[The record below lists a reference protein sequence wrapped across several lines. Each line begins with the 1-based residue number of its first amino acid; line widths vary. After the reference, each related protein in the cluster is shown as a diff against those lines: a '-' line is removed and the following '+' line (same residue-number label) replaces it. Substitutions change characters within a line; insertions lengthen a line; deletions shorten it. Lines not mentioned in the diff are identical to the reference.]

1 MHHPRTICAAALGTV
16 ILATAG
22 CASGPPPPPPMP
34 AVRPAIFTPMGV
46 SAPYLSADV
55 IGGRKARARRMKAAG
70 IAPLTAANAWSYL
83 GETERELKVQ
93 TAGIGVDVIR
103 IGDALLIRIPAAFTF
118 NAGSAD
124 IRPQFDA
131 TLNEIARTVKAR
143 PKTYVDVFAHTDTTG
158 SPQVN
163 QALSDKRAT
172 AVAAFLGRRG
182 VARARIAS
190 KGFGETAPLFVPD
203 DAEAERAANR
213 RLEIRLVPYR
223 ATDGR

>member
-1 MHHPRTICAAALGTV
+1 MHHPRTICAAALGPA

-34 AVRPAIFTPMGV
+34 VVRPAIFTPMGV

-55 IGGRKARARRMKAAG
+55 VGGRQARARKMRAAG
-70 IAPLTAANAWSYL
+70 ITPLTAATAGTYL
-83 GETERELKVQ
+83 AETERELRVQ
-93 TAGIGVDVIR
+93 TAGIGVDIVR
-103 IGDALLIRIPAAFTF
+103 IGDGLLIRIPAAFTF
-118 NAGSAD
+118 NAGSSE

-131 TLNEIARTVKAR
+131 TLTEIARTVKAR

-158 SPQVN
+158 TPQVN

-190 KGFGETAPLFVPD
+190 KGFGESAPLFVPD
-203 DAEAERAANR
+203 DTETQRAANR
-213 RLEIRLVPYR
+213 RLEIRLMPYR
-223 ATDGR
+223 ATDAR